1 LYDQRELYLQIEK
14 VKNILYLEVSTKTF
28 INTFIFRFNVNIM
41 IRECEA
47 DGYYR
52 GDDCPVCGERG
63 KFIMSDEEIKNL
75 GKTTAGILRHFPDK
89 YGLDI
94 DKRGWVDLEHYI
106 KALRNR
112 QKRFHWLRRYHMD
125 ALVAT
130 DPKGRYQVEEG
141 HIRATYGHSVEL
153 ELDLPTED
161 IPEDLYFPTT
171 DKEAELL
178 LEGGIKPSDRS
189 YVHLSETY
197 ESAVGA
203 GVVRTEEPVILRVD
217 AEKAMGEGETIMKA
231 GKGVYIT
238 KKVDPDYLSLNEEQP
253 SEEDIATYTEEKK
266 KREERESRQG

>member
-1 LYDQRELYLQIEK
+1 MIYSYVG
-14 VKNILYLEVSTKTF
+14 VKNILYRYVSTKRF
-28 INTFIFRFNVNIM
+28 INTLIFTVLVIVM

-52 GDDCPVCGERG
+52 GDECPVCGERG

-89 YGLDI
+89 YGLDM
-94 DKRGWVDLEHYI
+94 DTRGWVDLEHYI

-141 HIRATYGHSVEL
+141 HVRATYAHSVEVD
-153 ELDLPTED
+153 LDLPTVD
-161 IPEDLYFPTT
+161 IPDDLYFPTT
-171 DKEAELL
+171 EKEAELL

-203 GVVRTEEPVILRVD
+203 GVVRTEKPVILHVD
-217 AEKAMGEGETIMKA
+217 AEKAIDEGETIMKA
-231 GKGVYIT
+231 GDGVYIT
-238 KKVDPDYLSLNEEQP
+238 KKVNPDYLSINEKQP
-253 SEEDIATYTEEKK
+253 DDEEIASYTEEKK
-266 KREERESRQG
+266 KREERESR

>member
-1 LYDQRELYLQIEK
+1 
-14 VKNILYLEVSTKTF
+14 
-28 INTFIFRFNVNIM
+28 M
-41 IRECEA
+41 IRECED

-52 GDDCPVCGERG
+52 GDECPECGERG

-89 YGLDI
+89 YGLDM
-94 DKRGWVDLEHYI
+94 DERGWVDLEHYI

-141 HIRATYGHSVEL
+141 YIRATYAHSVDV
-153 ELDLPTED
+153 ELDHPTEN
-161 IPEDLYFPTT
+161 IPEKLYFPTT
-171 DKEAELL
+171 EKEAELL
-178 LEGGIKPSDRS
+178 LEGGIKASDRT

-203 GVVRTEEPVILRVD
+203 GVVRTEKPVILCID
-217 AEKAMGEGETIMKA
+217 TQKAIEEGETIMEA
-231 GKGVYIT
+231 GDGVYIT
-238 KKVDPDYLSLNEEQP
+238 KKVEPEYISIHEEQP
-253 SEEDIATYTEEKK
+253 SEEEIATYTEEKK
-266 KREERESRQG
+266 KREERESR